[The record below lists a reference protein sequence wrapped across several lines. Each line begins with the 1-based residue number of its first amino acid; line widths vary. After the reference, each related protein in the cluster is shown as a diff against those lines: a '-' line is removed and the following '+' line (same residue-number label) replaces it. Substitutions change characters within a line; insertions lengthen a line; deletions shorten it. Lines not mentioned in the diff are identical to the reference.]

1 MPQIIGPCYTEYVKA
16 YMKYLLLMTCAIFV
30 ELDFCEIW
38 YDYIDR
44 PTKNVSSCTCV
55 IATSKTTN

>member
-16 YMKYLLLMTCAIFV
+16 YMKYLLLMTCAIFG
-30 ELDFCEIW
+30 ESDFCEIW

-44 PTKNVSSCTCV
+44 PTKNE
-55 IATSKTTN
+55 